1 MVDNDDLDVYISKI
15 HLNKT
20 ENKNE
25 QQKEED
31 TSLVTTQEQMQNLY
45 LENSTV
51 KTTFT
56 DPSTSSAIYSPR
68 RQNIF
73 KEIYL
78 ANKRRFSL
86 PGKHLSNKDI
96 HNTIEHLPNHIPSNS
111 KNYLKST
118 AETGSFDNIPSSTD
132 NGTTTFLEQEHQQPS
147 SQNSHTK
154 NFLRRYSLTYLM
166 NGNFHRSDGNN
177 DTGNH
182 HSTKPPTNNI
192 KTIRRV
198 SVIEVETNN
207 KKEKEKFHY
216 AGLKLKDKQK
226 LQSGYM
232 KVNVNILT
240 IKVKRFLV
248 DLLYHYT
255 PNNQRNFIS
264 NEVFDEAKNIYPP
277 IYYLIMCSCL
287 LMIIAFTQLNKQP
300 VYNDKY
306 KTFIKKALKKLLFN
320 EILHAVSQ
328 YYYEILKFYYA
339 MYFPK
344 IITIR
349 SIPVASIAKKT
360 DKRRNLYIT
369 FTLDRNKRKSKSLRI
384 AKSSISPGP
393 NSRHTYY
400 YLPPS
405 VQPFYSTS
413 SKFADSI
420 TYCTQK
426 LADHIHS
433 KFSSNTK
440 NIQNIDKD
448 KSIEI
453 LQPIEV
459 VSFMDEEETANN
471 EFEFRPSSSKTSQ
484 NSSNGGTKEVK
495 HAKTSSISN
504 RSKSPSAF
512 IEKLSNFARGKYRS
526 SLNEKSSSANTL
538 ENKLRKD
545 IIKEIQKCKESGSTR
560 LDFNS
565 ASIESIPPVI
575 GELYGQISELFLY
588 KNKLST
594 LPSEIGHLT
603 NLKILGLSEN
613 NLVSLPDTLSQLHK
627 LETLDLRHNKFS
639 ENIPAVIYK
648 IPSLEKL
655 WLRYNHIKNVSKD
668 IKNLINVR
676 MIDLRN
682 NNISE
687 LPSEIGCLS
696 SMTICLLSSNHI
708 KYLPE
713 EIGNCSKL
721 SQLDLQQNELRQLP
735 SSIGNLNL
743 LTRLAIRYNQ
753 LIELPETLKN
763 CTKLEEF
770 IVENNKLHSLPDGLL
785 SSLPLLKTINVSRNM
800 LSSFPQGGPN
810 QFEAA
815 VSISFEHNQIS
826 KIPFGIFSKATGLTK
841 LNLKDNELSSLPLD
855 FGTWTSLTEL
865 NISNNN
871 LSTFPEDIDKLVN
884 LEVLVIS
891 TNALKRLPPQI
902 GNLRKLREL
911 DVEENELDSIPTEL
925 GYLTNLTKLW
935 LQSNKLTSLPA
946 TIGNLQNLTEFR
958 VGENMLTFIPKE
970 IGHMGKLKSLYLND
984 NSYLHNLPFE
994 LALCS
999 SLEIMSIERCPLS
1012 AIPHDIVEGGPS
1024 LVIQYLKTQGPYRA
1038 AMYLH

>member
-1 MVDNDDLDVYISKI
+1 MVDNDDVDVYISKI
-15 HLNKT
+15 HSNKM

-25 QQKEED
+25 KQEEED
-31 TSLVTTQEQMQNLY
+31 TSSITAQEQLQNLY
-45 LENSTV
+45 LENSSV

-56 DPSTSSAIYSPR
+56 DPSTSSVTYSPR

-96 HNTIEHLPNHIPSNS
+96 HNTIEHLPNNISSVS
-111 KNYLKST
+111 KHYLKST

-132 NGTTTFLEQEHQQPS
+132 NGTTTFLEQEHHQPS
-147 SQNSHTK
+147 SQNNQSK
-154 NFLRRYSLTYLM
+154 NFLRRYSLSYLM
-166 NGNFHRSDGNN
+166 NGNFHRSDSNN
-177 DTGNH
+177 DTGSQN
-182 HSTKPPTNNI
+182 SFKTSTNNG

-232 KVNVNILT
+232 KI
-240 IKVKRFLV
+240 
-248 DLLYHYT
+248 H
-255 PNNQRNFIS
+255 
-264 NEVFDEAKNIYPP
+264 
-277 IYYLIMCSCL
+277 
-287 LMIIAFTQLNKQP
+287 
-300 VYNDKY
+300 
-306 KTFIKKALKKLLFN
+306 
-320 EILHAVSQ
+320 
-328 YYYEILKFYYA
+328 
-339 MYFPK
+339 
-344 IITIR
+344 
-349 SIPVASIAKKT
+349 
-360 DKRRNLYIT
+360 RRNLYIT

-405 VQPFYSTS
+405 AQPFYSTS

-420 TYCTQK
+420 VYCTQK
-426 LADHIHS
+426 LADHIHTRFGS
-433 KFSSNTK
+433 HTK
-440 NIQNIDKD
+440 DIQNIDKD
-448 KSIEI
+448 KITETP
-453 LQPIEV
+453 QQQEV
-459 VSFMDEEETANN
+459 AIFMDEEETANN

-484 NSSNGGTKEVK
+484 QNSNGGNKEVK
-495 HAKTSSISN
+495 HAKTSSIAN

-613 NLVSLPDTLSQLHK
+613 NLTSLPDTLSQLQK

-735 SSIGNLNL
+735 TSIGNLNL

-763 CTKLEEF
+763 CVKLEEF

-891 TNALKRLPPQI
+891 TNTLKRLPPQI

-911 DVEENELDSIPTEL
+911 DVEENELDSIPNEL

>member
-1 MVDNDDLDVYISKI
+1 M
-15 HLNKT
+15 
-20 ENKNE
+20 
-25 QQKEED
+25 
-31 TSLVTTQEQMQNLY
+31 
-45 LENSTV
+45 
-51 KTTFT
+51 
-56 DPSTSSAIYSPR
+56 
-68 RQNIF
+68 
-73 KEIYL
+73 
-78 ANKRRFSL
+78 
-86 PGKHLSNKDI
+86 
-96 HNTIEHLPNHIPSNS
+96 
-111 KNYLKST
+111 
-118 AETGSFDNIPSSTD
+118 
-132 NGTTTFLEQEHQQPS
+132 
-147 SQNSHTK
+147 
-154 NFLRRYSLTYLM
+154 
-166 NGNFHRSDGNN
+166 
-177 DTGNH
+177 
-182 HSTKPPTNNI
+182 
-192 KTIRRV
+192 
-198 SVIEVETNN
+198 
-207 KKEKEKFHY
+207 
-216 AGLKLKDKQK
+216 
-226 LQSGYM
+226 
-232 KVNVNILT
+232 
-240 IKVKRFLV
+240 
-248 DLLYHYT
+248 
-255 PNNQRNFIS
+255 
-264 NEVFDEAKNIYPP
+264 
-277 IYYLIMCSCL
+277 
-287 LMIIAFTQLNKQP
+287 
-300 VYNDKY
+300 
-306 KTFIKKALKKLLFN
+306 
-320 EILHAVSQ
+320 
-328 YYYEILKFYYA
+328 
-339 MYFPK
+339 
-344 IITIR
+344 
-349 SIPVASIAKKT
+349 
-360 DKRRNLYIT
+360 YIT

-575 GELYGQISELFLY
+575 GELYGQIS
-588 KNKLST
+588 
-594 LPSEIGHLT
+594 SEIGHLT